1 MPKLIGGQRKET
13 AMAKHEY
20 RNNQSTKSGE
30 STEQGILQ
38 PIPEPI
44 FVEGGSNEPSGK
56 TAPKKGASKES
67 SATKPSPRTAT
78 KRKDIPPSRFE
89 QLRAKGRS
97 WVDGVVDALDDAFA
111 RLDAHEERLDDF
123 GRRFNAHE
131 DRFGDLTGRIEA
143 LEERPTPVAPEPVK
157 PASVTVTIKVEGG
170 DVKIE

>member
-1 MPKLIGGQRKET
+1 
-13 AMAKHEY
+13 MAKHEY
-20 RNNQSTKSGE
+20 DNIPTPSGE
-30 STEQGILQ
+30 
-38 PIPEPI
+38 PEKPAT
-44 FVEGGSNEPSGK
+44 VKADASAKP
-56 TAPKKGASKES
+56 ARKG
-67 SATKPSPRTAT
+67 T
-78 KRKDIPPSRFE
+78 KRVDAPASRFE

-97 WVDGVVDALDDAFA
+97 WDDGVVDALDDAFA

-123 GRRFNAHE
+123 GRRLNAHE